1 MPNMLAHLGAQG
13 FLTRTLLPKADLKLI
28 LLGCL
33 LPDVPWILARVIREL
48 PLGIDPYAIRL
59 YAIAQASLFV
69 TLFFCGAIAAISVYP
84 RRVFAILALNVV
96 LHLSLDALQTK
107 WANGVH
113 LFAPFSWELL
123 NFELFWPESLP
134 TFVLTFL
141 GLTYAAWL
149 WGQAVK
155 EPLPFSPIS
164 FNKLIVSI
172 GLFLMYWVLPIIFL
186 NEPLRG
192 NNHFVQTLQSKNERV
207 GQLVEFDRAEYK
219 KGENGDVLVSFVDE
233 EIRVLNPQPGVSPQ
247 VSVRGRFVDSQTI
260 EILSIHQHLWW
271 FRDGSSY
278 IGILLLIS
286 MWGVAWFR
294 SKVSRGEHET

>member
-1 MPNMLAHLGAQG
+1 MPNMLAHIGAQG
-13 FLTRTLLPKADLKLI
+13 FLTRTLLPQADLKLI

-33 LPDVPWILARVIREL
+33 LPDVPWILARVIREF

-69 TLFFCGAIAAISVYP
+69 TLFFCGAIAAVSDSP

-96 LHLSLDALQTK
+96 LHLLLDALQTK

-113 LFAPFSWELL
+113 LFAPFSWKLL

-134 TFVLTFL
+134 TFVLTAM
-141 GLTYAAWL
+141 GLIYAVWL
-149 WGQAVK
+149 WRPAVK
-155 EPLPFSPIS
+155 EPVALSPIS
-164 FNKLIVSI
+164 LNKLIVAMV
-172 GLFLMYWVLPIIFL
+172 LFTMYWVLPILFL
-186 NEPLRG
+186 NEPLRE
-192 NNHFVQTLQSKNERV
+192 NNHFVKTLQSKNERM

-219 KGENGDVLVSFVDE
+219 KGENGDILVSFVDE
-233 EIRVLNPQPGVSPQ
+233 DIRVLNPQPGVSPQ

-278 IGILLLIS
+278 IGIVLLIS

-294 SKVSRGEHET
+294 SRVPRGTHDT